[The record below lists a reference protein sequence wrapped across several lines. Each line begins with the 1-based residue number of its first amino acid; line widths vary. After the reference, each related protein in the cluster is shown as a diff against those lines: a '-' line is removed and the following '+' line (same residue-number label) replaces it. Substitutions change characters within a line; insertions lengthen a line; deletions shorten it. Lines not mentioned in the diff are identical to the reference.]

1 MKDEGLKIK
10 DKIIEKIKLNK
21 EKIIRVL
28 IAIAISLLI
37 EIFICNFPAFRT
49 MFTNKNL
56 QKEFKVDGSS
66 VIISNIN
73 ERVTSINLYY
83 SESLED
89 KATYKVCYMAEDTS
103 DVVNLREKVILPQ
116 DEQYI
121 HFDTHAPCKSIIINI
136 LTENKLEFEK
146 IVLNKINFKINIYR
160 LFIIFAAAIFFVK
173 VKDKSIFKTEYDALS
188 KLQNH
193 RFILNLITICLLI
206 FIYTVYQY
214 NFESLTIKPEE
225 VPKDDSILMQAEALA
240 NGQIELMEKPVEE
253 LVNMENPYDHVKRS
267 AEGINYLYDVA
278 YYDGAYY
285 NYFGIAPIILLV
297 LPFRMITGTFL
308 HTYVFNFVFIFG
320 IALSL
325 ASLYKKLVVKYIEK
339 ISLCNYYLGFYAIL
353 FGSNVF
359 TLLRGAKYDI
369 VVTSGIMFLL
379 IAMNLAMSL
388 YDKPKFKYIKLIFLG
403 LTTGLIVLSKPNL
416 IVYYPL
422 IALLALNSMK
432 DLKIKEKIKDIIVIG
447 IPLGMLAIFQMY
459 LNYIRFDNILEFGA
473 KFQLTSFYMLSCMSI
488 TFGKIIGGILEY
500 TFRAPV
506 VNPLKFP
513 FVFVNR
519 DTSLV
524 SMNEVCYENR
534 LVGLIGIAILLIYLF
549 KNYILKDE
557 KELKYFINTG
567 IIVSVLAMIIATAFG
582 GICEAY
588 AIDFKVI
595 LTLGAVILFL
605 KAIDKE
611 NENEFIKRSFLILS
625 IITILMMVGISL
637 SAEVDF
643 LTNYLNSVTV
653 FFKNIFEFWI

>member
-1 MKDEGLKIK
+1 
-10 DKIIEKIKLNK
+10 
-21 EKIIRVL
+21 
-28 IAIAISLLI
+28 
-37 EIFICNFPAFRT
+37 
-49 MFTNKNL
+49 
-56 QKEFKVDGSS
+56 
-66 VIISNIN
+66 
-73 ERVTSINLYY
+73 
-83 SESLED
+83 
-89 KATYKVCYMAEDTS
+89 
-103 DVVNLREKVILPQ
+103 
-116 DEQYI
+116 
-121 HFDTHAPCKSIIINI
+121 
-136 LTENKLEFEK
+136 
-146 IVLNKINFKINIYR
+146 
-160 LFIIFAAAIFFVK
+160 
-173 VKDKSIFKTEYDALS
+173 
-188 KLQNH
+188 
-193 RFILNLITICLLI
+193 
-206 FIYTVYQY
+206 
-214 NFESLTIKPEE
+214 
-225 VPKDDSILMQAEALA
+225 
-240 NGQIELMEKPVEE
+240 
-253 LVNMENPYDHVKRS
+253 
-267 AEGINYLYDVA
+267 
-278 YYDGAYY
+278 
-285 NYFGIAPIILLV
+285 
-297 LPFRMITGTFL
+297 
-308 HTYVFNFVFIFG
+308 
-320 IALSL
+320 
-325 ASLYKKLVVKYIEK
+325 
-339 ISLCNYYLGFYAIL
+339 
-353 FGSNVF
+353 
-359 TLLRGAKYDI
+359 
-369 VVTSGIMFLL
+369 
-379 IAMNLAMSL
+379 
-388 YDKPKFKYIKLIFLG
+388 
-403 LTTGLIVLSKPNL
+403 
-416 IVYYPL
+416 
-422 IALLALNSMK
+422 MK

-473 KFQLTSFYMLSCMSI
+473 KYQLTSFNMISCMSI

-643 LTNYLNSVTV
+643 LTNYLKSVTV
-653 FFKNIFEFWI
+653 FFKNFFVFWI

>member
-1 MKDEGLKIK
+1 MT
-10 DKIIEKIKLNK
+10 
-21 EKIIRVL
+21 
-28 IAIAISLLI
+28 A
-37 EIFICNFPAFRT
+37 
-49 MFTNKNL
+49 NKNL
-56 QKEFKVDGSS
+56 EKEFKVDGTS

-73 ERVTSINLYY
+73 ERVTSVNLFYKG
-83 SESLED
+83 ELED

-103 DVVNLREKVILPQ
+103 DVVYLREKVVLPK
-116 DEQYI
+116 DDQYI
-121 HFDTHAPCKSIIINI
+121 HFDTHAPCKTIIINI

-146 IVLNKINFKINIYR
+146 IVLNKINFNLNIYR
-160 LFIIFAAAIFFVK
+160 IFIIFVAAIFFVK
-173 VKDKSIFKTEYDALS
+173 VKDRSIFEIEYDSES

-240 NGQIELMEKPVEE
+240 NGQIELMEKPSEE

-267 AEGINYLYDVA
+267 SEGIPYLYDVA
-278 YYDGAYY
+278 YFDGAYY

-297 LPFRMITGTFL
+297 LPFRVITGTFL

-339 ISLCNYYLGFYAIL
+339 LSLCNYYLGYYAIL

-369 VVTSGIMFLL
+369 VVTSGIMFILM
-379 IAMNLAMSL
+379 AMNLAMSL
-388 YDKPKFKYIKLIFLG
+388 YDKPKRKYLKLIFLG
-403 LTTGLIVLSKPNL
+403 LTTGFIVLSKPNL

-422 IALLALNSMK
+422 IALLVLNSMK
-432 DLKIKEKIKDIIVIG
+432 ELNLKEKIKDIIVIG

-473 KFQLTSFYMLSCMSI
+473 KYQLTSFNMISCMSI
-488 TFGKIIGGILEY
+488 TFGKTIGGILEY
-500 TFRAPV
+500 IFRAPV
-506 VNPLKFP
+506 INPLKFP
-513 FVFVNR
+513 FVFVNK

-534 LVGLIGIAILLIYLF
+534 LVGLVGVAILIIYLF

-567 IIVSVLAMIIATAFG
+567 IIVSILAMIVATSFG

-595 LTLGAVILFL
+595 LCLGAAILFL
-605 KAIDKE
+605 KAINKSE
-611 NENEFIKRSFLILS
+611 NNEFVEKSFLILS
-625 IITILMMVGISL
+625 LITIIMMVGISL
-637 SAEVDF
+637 SAENDF
-643 LTNYLNSVTV
+643 LMNYLNSVTV